1 MRKVVEVSGVRL
13 ALPAQPGDGRDRTGT
28 GRDRDVL
35 GWVRLR
41 DPDEV
46 HGDTRLS
53 WAAMGALALGLAN
66 GVAAG
71 TMLSCP
77 RRTWVWG
84 LAALVAGVGTGL
96 GMVWWG
102 SVATLHLAVT
112 EGRPAFAWARMSSL
126 PLVFNALLVLYPW
139 LAALVLLGAARGG
152 SRRVAARDRAAQ

>member
-1 MRKVVEVSGVRL
+1 VFAWHCWLSRAMGGIGLGL
-13 ALPAQPGDGRDRTGT
+13 AAIAMFLAGFGFA
-28 GRDRDVL
+28 
-35 GWVRLR
+35 

-96 GMVWWG
+96 GMVRWG

-126 PLVFNALLVLYPW
+126 PLVLNALLVLYPW